1 LLRSNSATASHAQ
14 NNRCSPNS
22 CNQNTN
28 RRVIAPIV
36 QQTQHASP
44 PSGRGIRHNNSQS
57 QVCRAVVRSA
67 RTPEKRHSTNQL
79 LKRDRY
85 YYQVNPQTRWYTIYE
100 RVPYFRWEPRLS
112 GVYNSPYPHYIH
124 LPQQQGQ
131 QGEEKEHHLLPLPPL
146 KPDEAQLPHLTS
158 LLEKENHQQQLQAQQ
173 LQQQEKYTQQAFQQ
187 QQHLQQQLNLSHQ
200 QQQLQHKHQHQQQQQ
215 SIIQHQQVPQQQ
227 QHQLPQSQFIYP
239 QASALATSATYDP
252 YDYHQSAAQSPGP
265 LTPPPSPPQ
274 YSQLPQYSQTVQL
287 PPYSQ
292 SPAQLPQPQLVQS
305 SLSPSLPA
313 SQLPP
318 QYSHSSSAPDQPPN
332 LQFYNCNCHGT
343 YLPYEQLPPN

>member
-1 LLRSNSATASHAQ
+1 MVPFSDESKFNLIGSDGTSYVRSNSATASHAQ
-14 NNRCSPNS
+14 NNRCSPTS

-131 QGEEKEHHLLPLPPL
+131 QGEDKEHHLLPLPPL

-173 LQQQEKYTQQAFQQ
+173 LQQQEKYTQQQE
-187 QQHLQQQLNLSHQ
+187 
-200 QQQLQHKHQHQQQQQ
+200 
-215 SIIQHQQVPQQQ
+215 VPQQQQ

-252 YDYHQSAAQSPGP
+252 YDYHQSAAQSPVT

-274 YSQLPQYSQTVQL
+274 YSQLPPYSQTVQL
-287 PPYSQ
+287 PSYTQ

-318 QYSHSSSAPDQPPN
+318 QYSHSSSAAEQPQH